1 MNTNNLEVLFKS
13 NTLIKAKYDFTVAQ
27 NRLLQ
32 KVFYEIQKNKT
43 NIATID
49 TIELKKIIKSKDVNT
64 IPGIKTF
71 LNNLKA
77 NEIMQIKNNK
87 SWTVVNVISGFEYL
101 KKENSFRIE
110 IPILLLDLIH
120 QYTKTGFTPTNVTK
134 YISLGATNAQR
145 LYELLR
151 MWTGNKT
158 IIEYSVDEIK
168 EYLLLDN
175 KYNLFSNFRRRII
188 EPVIK
193 ELKEK
198 ELLDIYNIEYVKTGR
213 RVTSIKFYVKDLEP
227 RTYKFEI
234 KKDFDKPKKEV
245 SSFANFTQRKY
256 DYDKLEAQL
265 LGWDTSDDDYEIA
278 TIEPAVACTTA
289 NFTQRKYDCDKL
301 EEQLLGWS

>member
-43 NIATID
+43 NIATIN
-49 TIELKKIIKSKDVNT
+49 TTELKKIIKSKDINT
-64 IPGIKTF
+64 ISGIKTF

-77 NEIMQIKNNK
+77 NEIMQIKSNK

-101 KKENSFRIE
+101 EKENSFRIE

-120 QYTKTGFTPTNVTK
+120 QYTKTGFTPTNVAK

-198 ELLDIYNIEYVKTGR
+198 ELLDIYNVEYIKTGR
-213 RVTSIKFYVKDLEP
+213 KVTSIKFYVKDLEP
-227 RTYKFEI
+227 RTYKFET
-234 KKDFDKPKKEV
+234 KKDFDKPKKEF
-245 SSFANFTQRKY
+245 STFANFTQRKY
-256 DYDKLEAQL
+256 DYDKLEKQL
-265 LGWDTSDDDYEIA
+265 LGWADDEDYE
-278 TIEPAVACTTA
+278 
-289 NFTQRKYDCDKL
+289 
-301 EEQLLGWS
+301 

>member
-151 MWTGNKT
+151 MWTGSKKV
-158 IIEYSVDEIK
+158 IEYSVDEIK
-168 EYLLLDN
+168 KYLMLQD
-175 KYNLFSNFRRRII
+175 KYKVFQNFKVRVI
-188 EPVIK
+188 EPAIK
-193 ELKEK
+193 ELREK
-198 ELLDIYNIEYVKTGR
+198 ELLDIYDVEYIKTAR
-213 RVTSIKFYVKDLEP
+213 KVTSIKFYVKDLEP

-256 DYDKLEAQL
+256 DYDKLEKQL
-265 LGWDTSDDDYEIA
+265 LGWADDEEDYE
-278 TIEPAVACTTA
+278 
-289 NFTQRKYDCDKL
+289 
-301 EEQLLGWS
+301 

>member
-49 TIELKKIIKSKDVNT
+49 TIELKKIIKSKDINT

-77 NEIMQIKNNK
+77 NEIMQIKSNK

-101 KKENSFRIE
+101 EKENSFRIE

-198 ELLDIYNIEYVKTGR
+198 ELLDIYNVEYVKTGR

-227 RTYKFEI
+227 RTYKFET

-256 DYDKLEAQL
+256 DYDKLEKQL
-265 LGWDTSDDDYEIA
+265 LGWANDEEDYE
-278 TIEPAVACTTA
+278 
-289 NFTQRKYDCDKL
+289 
-301 EEQLLGWS
+301 

>member
-49 TIELKKIIKSKDVNT
+49 TIELKKIIKSKDINT

-77 NEIMQIKNNK
+77 NEIMQIKSNK

-101 KKENSFRIE
+101 EKENSFRIE

-198 ELLDIYNIEYVKTGR
+198 ELLDIYNVEYIKTGR
-213 RVTSIKFYVKDLEP
+213 KVTSIKFYVKDLEP
-227 RTYKFEI
+227 RTYKFET

-256 DYDKLEAQL
+256 DYDKLEKQL
-265 LGWDTSDDDYEIA
+265 LGWANDEEDYE
-278 TIEPAVACTTA
+278 
-289 NFTQRKYDCDKL
+289 
-301 EEQLLGWS
+301 